1 MPDSP
6 LTVRP
11 WSRLYLHCR
20 AMGEIVGGL
29 PVMISIGVWW
39 RNSSPTSMLEH
50 GHGEHVGVGHQRAG
64 RQHCVV
70 TRRGRHFRYI
80 HILFKTAAFN
90 QEKALVG
97 AFSVITNIRMDLFEA
112 LVTSLLTLYHP
123 LLPALACLCRHCQPV
138 LGNMLSRIVVCDP
151 GLAIQTAEVT
161 RNAKLP

>member
-1 MPDSP
+1 
-6 LTVRP
+6 
-11 WSRLYLHCR
+11 
-20 AMGEIVGGL
+20 
-29 PVMISIGVWW
+29 MISTWVTLVCDDDDSEI
-39 RNSSPTSMLEH
+39 TSQSHLHAGLAAQVPLGH